1 MVRLLLAKARLKSEG
16 THWKTIKER
25 TGCVC
30 RNVQGRGRQN
40 APHQNARGTELNFNV
55 RGKSHGVTDEKR
67 HGRTHSGKLSNN
79 AQGGALGTHGTTY
92 SETRGKWKGRRMN
105 KREACAFIKPRGVP
119 RSATEPSQTFNH
131 FDRYGF
137 TNVSRHI

>member
-1 MVRLLLAKARLKSEG
+1 MVGLLLAKARLKSEG
-16 THWKTIKER
+16 THWETIKER

-40 APHQNARGTELNFNV
+40 APHQNARGMHEEPSLISRFANERTEYRAKKGMGTDSKYTGNV

-79 AQGGALGTHGTTY
+79 AQGGALGNARH
-92 SETRGKWKGRRMN
+92 
-105 KREACAFIKPRGVP
+105 
-119 RSATEPSQTFNH
+119 
-131 FDRYGF
+131 
-137 TNVSRHI
+137 NV